1 MNQSDAS
8 KGTQTCRWVI
18 TEHVFTVSWE
28 NTPRWVSIPTKTINH
43 HPSVSLLSPSQSF
56 HPALPHTSSQLSFSA
71 LCFWYL
77 SHPLY
82 PPMLFSLFLRR
93 VGFPLPFA
101 LVLFID
107 YKEMT
112 RSTRD
117 CCASCPSSDVP
128 CLFLSSCCPISI
140 DNRNLSNVCEGRR
153 CVCVFGSPAEKWKVF
168 MRSSVACQ
176 FSDIS
181 LSPWFFSFLPSFTPV
196 FLPLTPV
203 RHWD

>member
-1 MNQSDAS
+1 MSLSHHWTWKTLPGESPFPQ
-8 KGTQTCRWVI
+8 K
-18 TEHVFTVSWE
+18 
-28 NTPRWVSIPTKTINH
+28 PSIIIPVCH
-43 HPSVSLLSPSQSF
+43 CYPHPNPF
-56 HPALPHTSSQLSFSA
+56 HPALPHTSSQLSLSA